1 MSVEVESVEFQNSKK
16 PKDSRFYQQKL
27 WAWQPILTASNICP
41 YFYVVA
47 IIFIPLGAFFLVTSN
62 GVTEISIPYTHCT
75 PPSTPNG
82 PSCAELVKNST
93 FSTCNCILKF
103 NLETDLQGPLY
114 VFYGLT
120 NFFQNHRRYVMSRD
134 DNQLNGKAITV
145 PSPNCA
151 PYRYFNDSGTEK
163 IIAPCGAVANSLFN
177 DTFALTLTQK
187 KGQSNAVNKIV
198 KFSYENIAWKSDR
211 DVKFGRPANWDNTAK
226 PINWPKP
233 VQEVNP
239 NAYSGYSQLLVWMR
253 TAALPN
259 FRKNYADI
267 VHEND
272 FADGLP
278 AGDYEVNVS
287 YAYPVTQFSGTKRF
301 IISQASW
308 LGGRNPTL
316 GIAYIVVGCI
326 HAILAVIFTGIH
338 FHLRKR
344 QRGRF

>member
-1 MSVEVESVEFQNSKK
+1 MI
-16 PKDSRFYQQKL
+16 DSRFYQQKL

-62 GVTEISIPYTHCT
+62 GQK
-75 PPSTPNG
+75 
-82 PSCAELVKNST
+82 LVVSECHLHDRIIKM
-93 FSTCNCILKF
+93 FPIFYVYLK
-103 NLETDLQGPLY
+103 GPLY

-344 QRGRF
+344 SVHFTATHIMP